1 MRVGS
6 GCTNDDVS
14 DTTTN
19 VTGKVDKKTQ
29 RAAWTLG
36 DKKTPVYETGLA
48 NLTQQ
53 QTTVLVHRDGGSVE
67 QMLLV
72 RVQQKEAGGAGGAG
86 ATGAPAAADPKIGGA
101 VKDDSGAKGIAAELR
116 GEGITGENVA
126 DEASTGEDP
135 AADIARDEIGE

>member
-1 MRVGS
+1 
-6 GCTNDDVS
+6 
-14 DTTTN
+14 
-19 VTGKVDKKTQ
+19 VDKKTQ

-72 RVQQKEAGGAGGAG
+72 RVQQKDASG
-86 ATGAPAAADPKIGGA
+86 ADPKSGGA
-101 VKDDSGAKGIAAELR
+101 AANDAGDKAVAAQLQ
-116 GEGITGENVA
+116 GEGVTGESPS
-126 DEASTGEDP
+126 DEARTDEHPG
-135 AADIARDEIGE
+135 AAVARDEIGQ